1 MSRLNAPLSK
11 KRKKSSRE
19 KKLQVENHVGW
30 KESNTQSLQRN
41 FKDYSIRAARFE
53 TTRSVQNTQMI
64 YWWVDFQR
72 RLLLCYKNDG
82 GKKRN
87 NWRLPVPDCIQDE
100 NQWILCSSL
109 KITQTDDVLTDSNNL
124 RDSYT
129 FKIQPTFNLLTV
141 FFLLFFLL
149 LHQIQNTIFAH
160 NWFPPLA
167 LSGWTA
173 PEFYTELR
181 LQSCLSHAGRAP
193 SRPDQP
199 FHRIII
205 DGKSRPAERG
215 TFPPDS
221 WSDIGTDNK
230 QLFPTG
236 SAPLHNP
243 YWPSL
248 AAIQLYF

>member
-141 FFLLFFLL
+141 FFFCCFF
-149 LHQIQNTIFAH
+149 
-160 NWFPPLA
+160 
-167 LSGWTA
+167 TA
-173 PEFYTELR
+173 PSNPKHHLCTQLISSTCFIR
-181 LQSCLSHAGRAP
+181 LDSSWVLHRAQTPVLSLTRWPSSIPPRSAIPSDYHWREVQTCWERHFPSWFLIWHWDRQQTTLSHRECTTP
-193 SRPDQP
+193 
-199 FHRIII
+199 
-205 DGKSRPAERG
+205 
-215 TFPPDS
+215 
-221 WSDIGTDNK
+221 
-230 QLFPTG
+230 
-236 SAPLHNP
+236 
-243 YWPSL
+243 
-248 AAIQLYF
+248 